1 MRWGKPVLIGM
12 ALAITLSAGGCG
24 GSGPRPVQVKGRVTL
39 DGQPLPGGTVTFF
52 PEDVGGHQAT
62 AVTDSDGSFSLTTF
76 STGDGAIPGQYKIL
90 VKYQEASSE
99 EEMQPNMAKPDIK
112 AMMEK
117 SAKLQREKAKR
128 LPKYAVPAQYG
139 NPSKTPLK
147 QRVPPESHPVEVA
160 FTSK

>member
-1 MRWGKPVLIGM
+1 M
-12 ALAITLSAGGCG
+12 
-24 GSGPRPVQVKGRVTL
+24 
-39 DGQPLPGGTVTFF
+39 
-52 PEDVGGHQAT
+52 
-62 AVTDSDGSFSLTTF
+62 TDSDGSFSLTTF

-128 LPKYAVPAQYG
+128 PPKYAVPAQYG

-147 QRVPPESHPVEVA
+147 QRVPPESQPVEVA
-160 FTSK
+160 LTSK